1 MRLILVTFLT
11 AALLGVSLITM
22 GKFYI
27 ASPLAGFLMLPYLG
41 WTCFATTLINC
52 SLFDSNPAV
61 VQSAHKYAQVKP
73 QESPDMSRAN
83 SLHTR
88 NKTAPAEFGRQDFS
102 QPLSGAGA
110 IQYSNSPILGPS
122 GTHTQTGGWNSRQS
136 EPGHS
141 WQQQQQLQQQVP
153 QQQPWQ
159 QHQQQQ
165 WTQPDSFSNTPFA
178 ESQLHRRSATDV
190 GRDRRVT
197 RRTTDDELDSFVT
210 HTDSGH
216 LIMPG
221 QLEKD
226 ERKGNGS
233 GLFGK
238 VSPRA

>member
-1 MRLILVTFLT
+1 
-11 AALLGVSLITM
+11 M

-102 QPLSGAGA
+102 QPLSGTGA

-122 GTHTQTGGWNSRQS
+122 GTHAQTGGWNSRQS

-141 WQQQQQLQQQVP
+141 WQPPQEQQ
-153 QQQPWQ
+153 
-159 QHQQQQ
+159 QQQQ
-165 WTQPDSFSNTPFA
+165 WTQPDSFSGTPFA

-197 RRTTDDELDSFVT
+197 RRTTDDELDSFAT

-221 QLEKD
+221 QLENE
-226 ERKGNGS
+226 ERKGNSS

-238 VSPRA
+238 ASSYRPERHFHHAACTVKHESHCKAGSPCILCTC